1 MVPAVMRSMKAIVSQ
16 DFRKVAIGVFHGRRF
31 STSPLPFNEI
41 GFNKLFERVLRLE
54 EEKADE
60 KTTNKERISHL
71 EGGRKNDFFR
81 FGFGSAGF
89 VGGIYYLHRRIDDT
103 NKRIDDTNKRID
115 DTKSELKG
123 KIDDTKSELKGNID
137 DTNKR
142 IDDTNARIGDLSSR
156 VETLQQSVNS
166 TNIMLGRIAEK
177 LQVSS

>member
-103 NKRIDDTNKRID
+103 NKRIEDTNKRID

-123 KIDDTKSELKGNID
+123 KIDE
-137 DTNKR
+137 TNKR

>member
-123 KIDDTKSELKGNID
+123 KIDE
-137 DTNKR
+137 TNKR

>member
-123 KIDDTKSELKGNID
+123 KIDDT
-137 DTNKR
+137 NKR

>member
-103 NKRIDDTNKRID
+103 NKRIDDT
-115 DTKSELKG
+115 KSELKG
-123 KIDDTKSELKGNID
+123 KID

>member
-103 NKRIDDTNKRID
+103 NKRIEDTNKRID

-123 KIDDTKSELKGNID
+123 KID

>member
-103 NKRIDDTNKRID
+103 NKRIDDT
-115 DTKSELKG
+115 KSELKG
-123 KIDDTKSELKGNID
+123 KIDE
-137 DTNKR
+137 TNKR